1 MSSESEDEQEI
12 YSDEEIFS
20 DDIINN
26 VDDINIFKIN
36 YDENKKNNKTSIYLT
51 KYEKTKVL
59 SERTQQLANNAKP
72 LISNP
77 QNYKDIFSI
86 AYEELRQKKIPFI
99 IKRPINNT
107 FEYWKLEDLKLL

>member
-1 MSSESEDEQEI
+1 MSSEDEQYD
-12 YSDEEIFS
+12 YSDEEVFS
-20 DDIINN
+20 DDIISNLN
-26 VDDINIFKIN
+26 DINIFKMK
-36 YDENKKNNKTSIYLT
+36 YDEEKKNNKTSIYLT

-77 QNYKDIFSI
+77 QNYNNIYSI

-107 FEYWKLEDLKLL
+107 YEYWKLEDLKLL